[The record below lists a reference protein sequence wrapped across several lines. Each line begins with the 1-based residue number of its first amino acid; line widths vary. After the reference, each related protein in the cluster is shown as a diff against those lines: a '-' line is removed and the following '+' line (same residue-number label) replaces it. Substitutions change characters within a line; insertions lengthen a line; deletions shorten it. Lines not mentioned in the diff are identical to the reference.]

1 MGKYLLE
8 RYKRG
13 EIDVIEEGSSHDLD
27 TTRGYTP
34 DPYDP
39 FSGRSTPSQINM
51 KYLLETNK
59 DVPKRLKDFWSMTSY
74 HNSLLNIQDKKQLA
88 GYNRDNR
95 DIIRVSLFQRS
106 HRKVP
111 YSDTVQLCAF
121 ANRLLTKSIGHE
133 ERILHNTTIQRTQM
147 DEMNEKPPGQ
157 NVTTQS
163 GAGWLMGKIG
173 RFIKNW

>member
-13 EIDVIEEGSSHDLD
+13 EIDVVEDNNSHDLD
-27 TTRGYTP
+27 TPRGYGTEF
-34 DPYDP
+34 DN
-39 FSGRSTPSQINM
+39 FSGRSTPSQLNM
-51 KYLLETNK
+51 KYLLETDK
-59 DVPKRLKDFWSMTSY
+59 DVPKKLKDFWSMTSY

-147 DEMNEKPPGQ
+147 DDMNEKPP
-157 NVTTQS
+157 NNNANQS
-163 GAGWLMGKIG
+163 SASWLLGGIRK
-173 RFIKNW
+173 FVNKW